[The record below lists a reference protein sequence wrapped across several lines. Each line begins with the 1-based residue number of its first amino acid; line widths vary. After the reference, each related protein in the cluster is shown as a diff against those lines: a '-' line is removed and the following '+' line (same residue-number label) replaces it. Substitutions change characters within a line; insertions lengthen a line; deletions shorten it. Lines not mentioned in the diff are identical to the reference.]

1 MRILRSVHL
10 SMTASRIFAAASA
23 VLVAAVLASPT
34 AADPPEIRIDA
45 PTVEATDSGGA
56 DASYHVRSYD
66 PATGDPTAATCDIPA
81 GTGGSGDF
89 DAPTNHYPLGPTTVT
104 CTATVSGF
112 PKSATVVVQDT
123 TPPTLTV
130 PADISVDAS
139 GPTVV
144 NYTEPT
150 ATDLVDGAVT
160 PVCSHHS
167 GDTFPLGTTTVNCS
181 ATDLH
186 SNTGTASF
194 SVTVNLVDNVPPTF
208 TPPLPAPS
216 VEATGPNGAVVLYTI
231 TATDNADPSP
241 SIACDHP
248 SGNTFPIGDTAVQCT
263 ATDASGNSTQA
274 TFTVRVQD
282 TTPPTL
288 SLPSDMTVSFG
299 TPVTF
304 SATATDLVDGTV
316 AVDCSPASGSSF
328 PLGTTTVECS
338 AQDVHSNRATG
349 TFQVT
354 VADQT
359 PPVLSNVPAAIS
371 VEANGPSGSVVNFS
385 TPTATDDVDGPI
397 ALVVCTPASGSTFAL
412 GTTAVTCSATDS
424 HGNTGTASFPVA
436 VVDTTPP
443 HLIPPGDRSVYAT
456 TPAGIYASDDD
467 AASFLYGVSVS
478 DIADPHPTVTHNAPN
493 FFPVGTTVVT
503 FVARD
508 ASGNTASGQ
517 AVLDVRPMPP
527 LGTTPPPLPAPA
539 DRAPPDDVT
548 NLVATPGDSTVTLKW
563 TKPTAKDF
571 DHVVVSRSTTAPG
584 AVADTVYAGS
594 ASSFLDPRVQ
604 NGVEYRY
611 IVVAVDKT
619 GNRSGGV
626 VVVAVPKAVALLS
639 PKGGARIKKGAK
651 KTTFRWKGVK
661 DARYYNLQI
670 YVGGE
675 LVFAS
680 SSAGSKVL
688 SVWPVR
694 PSFVLTRQW
703 KYARKRYKLTPGI
716 YTWYVW
722 PGIGPRSAAE
732 YGPLIGSSSFR
743 IVR

>member
-1 MRILRSVHL
+1 
-10 SMTASRIFAAASA
+10 MTASRIFAAASA
-23 VLVAAVLASPT
+23 VLVAAVFASPT
-34 AADPPEIRIDA
+34 AADPPEIRISFDA
-45 PTVEATDSGGA
+45 PTAEATDSGGA
-56 DASYHVRSYD
+56 DDSYHVKSYN
-66 PATGDPTAATCDIPA
+66 PATHDPTDATCDIPA
-81 GTGGSGDF
+81 GTAGSGDF
-89 DAPTNHYPLGPTTVT
+89 DAPTFHYPLGSTTVT
-104 CTATVSGF
+104 CTATASGAQG
-112 PKSATVVVQDT
+112 SATVVVQDT
-123 TPPTLTV
+123 VAPSFPSLSDVTDTTTDPGGKDVAYSIPSATDAVSGSIPGTCA
-130 PADISVDAS
+130 PAS
-139 GPTVV
+139 GSHFNVGSTLV
-144 NYTEPT
+144 TCT
-150 ATDLVDGAVT
+150 ATD
-160 PVCSHHS
+160 SS
-167 GDTFPLGTTTVNCS
+167 G
-181 ATDLH
+181 
-186 SNTGTASF
+186 NTGTATF
-194 SVTVNLVDNVPPTF
+194 HVVLTLVDNVPPTF
-208 TPPLPAPS
+208 TSVPPDTT
-216 VEATGPNGAVVLYTI
+216 VEATGPSGAVVLYTI
-231 TATDNADPSP
+231 AATDNADPSP
-241 SIACDHP
+241 SINCDHP
-248 SGNTFPIGDTAVQCT
+248 SGSTFALGNTNVQCT
-263 ATDASGNSTQA
+263 ATDASGNTTPTPA
-274 TFTVRVQD
+274 TFTVTVQD

-288 SLPSDMTVSFG
+288 SLPSDMTVPFG
-299 TPVTF
+299 TAVTF
-304 SATATDLVDGTV
+304 SASANDLVDGTV
-316 AVDCSPASGSSF
+316 AVDCSPSSGSSF
-328 PLGTTTVECS
+328 PLGTTTVHCS
-338 AQDVHSNRATG
+338 ATDTHSNHATG

-412 GTTAVTCSATDS
+412 GTTTVTCSATDS
-424 HGNTGTASFPVA
+424 HGNTGTASFTVA

-493 FFPVGTTVVT
+493 FFPLGTTVVT

-508 ASGNTASGQ
+508 ASGNTASAQ

-527 LGTTPPPLPAPA
+527 PGTTPPPLPPPV

-548 NLVATPGDSTVTLKW
+548 NLIATPGDSTVTLKW

-626 VVVAVPKAVALLS
+626 VVVAVPKAVGLLS
-639 PKGGARIKKGAK
+639 PKGGARIKKSAK

-670 YVGGE
+670 YAGGE

-703 KYARKRYKLTPGI
+703 KYAGKRYKLTPGS